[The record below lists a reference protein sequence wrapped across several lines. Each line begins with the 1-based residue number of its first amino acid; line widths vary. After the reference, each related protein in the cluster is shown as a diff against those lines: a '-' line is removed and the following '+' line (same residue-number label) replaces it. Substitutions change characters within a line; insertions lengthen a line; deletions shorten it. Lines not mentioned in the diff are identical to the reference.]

1 LAGLWARH
9 VDADV
14 ISPEIY
20 TGRSELIGFVTRCR
34 YMEIPN
40 FQLEQI
46 LTLGSELGAVT
57 ALVQSRQ
64 IKPYLK
70 KSEAYKLY
78 GRKNIERWI
87 DGHLITPRKD
97 GEASAAWRLSRLEIE
112 ILTKAIKLQEILS
125 GVPGS

>member
-1 LAGLWARH
+1 
-9 VDADV
+9 
-14 ISPEIY
+14 
-20 TGRSELIGFVTRCR
+20 
-34 YMEIPN
+34 MEMPN

-57 ALVQSRQ
+57 ALIQSRQ

-70 KSEAYKLY
+70 KSEAYQLY

-87 DGHLITPRKD
+87 DGLLITPRKD

-112 ILTKAIKLQEILS
+112 ILIKAIKLQEILS
-125 GVPGS
+125 GVGGT